1 MKQYNVVNAILTLIN
16 PFLGFFSSLFD
27 ILKQRDSCIFF
38 AFSLAIIAV
47 YFPIMYDT
55 SNNFYVAYFLQYN
68 PSLLGFS
75 QPYISIPSYL
85 MQNYGIDFYYF
96 IFFNIFFVIYT
107 WSKIVSKFFY
117 NSRLNYTFI
126 FIFIF
131 LVFTFNYR
139 DLLDLNR
146 NIFSYSILFYYIF
159 LIKNK
164 NILSFLIFALL
175 SCWFHSSALII
186 VVLYLISNLKFDYR
200 LNYFILFSSL
210 GMGVILPNF
219 ISNLESI
226 LVNIPVFGA
235 SLNYYLYGE
244 DFGVQVFSMGTL
256 LKKILN
262 CSIIFLVC
270 VIVNNNIKNYGNDK
284 LQQFIL
290 LIGCVSLLFF
300 SFVTFFERF
309 NLAFNFA
316 FIYILSKNISLNAK
330 IAIAF
335 LVFFRSICVYFL
347 IYFPIFLG
355 DYSGVMDNKT
365 KNEMI
370 IKPFYYP
377 TLFLLDIHNNGYSD
391 EVISSSVIW
400 GR

>member
-1 MKQYNVVNAILTLIN
+1 MKKYNVVNATLSLIN
-16 PFLGFFSSLFD
+16 PFLGFFSSLSD
-27 ILKQRDSCIFF
+27 ILKQRDSCVFF

-47 YFPIMYDT
+47 YFPLMYDT
-55 SNNFYVAYFLQYN
+55 SVNFYAAYFLQYN
-68 PSLLGFS
+68 PSLLSFS

-96 IFFNIFFVIYT
+96 IFFNVFFVAYT
-107 WSKIVSKFFY
+107 WSKIVCKFFY
-117 NSRLNYTFI
+117 NSKSKYAFI

-131 LVFTFNYR
+131 LIFTFNYR

-164 NILSFLIFALL
+164 NILAFLFFSFL
-175 SCWFHSSALII
+175 SCWFHSSALI
-186 VVLYLISNLKFDYR
+186 VVILYLISNLEFGYR
-200 LNYFILFSSL
+200 TNYFILFFSL
-210 GMGVILPNF
+210 VTGVILPNF
-219 ISNLESI
+219 IGQLESI

-235 SLNYYLYGE
+235 FLNYYLYGE

-270 VIVNNNIKNYGNDK
+270 VIINNNIKNYGNDK
-284 LQQFIL
+284 FQQFIL

-316 FIYILSKNISLNAK
+316 FIYILSKNISLKTK

-347 IYFPIFLG
+347 IYFPIFFG
-355 DYSGVMDNKT
+355 DYSEVMDNKT
-365 KNEMI
+365 KNQMI
-370 IKPFYYP
+370 LKPFYYP

-391 EVISSSVIW
+391 EVISSSVIR